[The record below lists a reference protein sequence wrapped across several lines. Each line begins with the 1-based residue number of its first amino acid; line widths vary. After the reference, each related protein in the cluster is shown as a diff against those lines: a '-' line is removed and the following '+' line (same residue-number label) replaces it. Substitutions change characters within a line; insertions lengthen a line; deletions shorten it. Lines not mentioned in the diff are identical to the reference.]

1 MNAHLNTLFV
11 LLADAA
17 EKSGAAGAVAAGA
30 PKAHARSGD
39 LFDLVMISVRE
50 GRYVVFGVLV
60 LLVLLSVASWFIIVY
75 KWTILRRAKRE
86 SEAFVEQFWQSRRL
100 DTIYQATSEGTW
112 SPVASLFRAGYVEL
126 SRLKKPEGGAGE
138 SAEVEGGLEN
148 VERALRRAS
157 GSEMTHL
164 ERLVPFLATI
174 GSTAPFVGLFGTVWG
189 IMDSFREI
197 AVQQKAGLDTV
208 APGISEALIA
218 TAIGLVAAI
227 PAVMAY
233 NYFLAKIKV
242 LTTEME
248 NFSNDFLNIVKRHFF
263 K

>member
-1 MNAHLNTLFV
+1 ML
-11 LLADAA
+11 
-17 EKSGAAGAVAAGA
+17 
-30 PKAHARSGD
+30 
-39 LFDLVMISVRE
+39 SVRE
-50 GRYVVFGVLV
+50 GRYVVFGVLI

-100 DTIYQATSEGTW
+100 DAIYQATGEGTW

-126 SRLKKPEGGAGE
+126 SRLKKPEGSSGDA
-138 SAEVEGGLEN
+138 AEVEGGLEN

-157 GSEMTHL
+157 GSETTHL

-242 LTTEME
+242 LITEME